1 VARSLADVRSLW
13 DRVKSRYSDRDR
25 AMENVFQVRQ
35 GNLNMVFP
43 DLFPTGPLDK
53 GVVANMVDVA
63 ARDLSEVIAPLPAF
77 NCSSTAMVTDKAKK
91 FAEKRQRIVND
102 LILHAK
108 LQKQMYT
115 AADRYVTYGF
125 VPLMVEVDKDSSR
138 ARLQFHDSK
147 GCYPTYNRWGEVE
160 SVFFSGT
167 WTRDEVVAR
176 WPDAAGVLNTPAG
189 GSDIVEVIRYHDR
202 DVDYLFL
209 PGTHGGPFELESAKN
224 KLGKV
229 LCRVVKR
236 PGLETDDARGQF
248 DDVLALQVAK
258 HRLALLS
265 LDAATKA
272 VQAPLALPQDV
283 QEFAIGPDATLKS
296 ASPEKIRRVPL
307 DIPPAAF
314 AMTQSIDNDLRMGS
328 RYPDA
333 RTGNVDGSIVTGRGV
348 QALMSGFDTQIR
360 TAQAMFADAFME
372 AMSLALEVQQA
383 LWGKKKFDIRG
394 NDNGTPYSI
403 SYVPE
408 VDIAGDYTVDVQ
420 YGLMAGLDPNRA
432 LVFGLQARG
441 DELISRDFMR
451 RNMPFALN
459 ATEEEQKIDME
470 KLREAGF
477 QGIAAYVQS
486 IPAMAQ
492 NGMDPTEAIQK
503 LVTVIE
509 GRAKGK
515 ALETC
520 LSEAFAPPPPP
531 PGAEPAG
538 AEAAPLPGS
547 PDEAALGGGGG
558 AAGLDGLAAG
568 VAPGQQGMA
577 PGGRPSVANLLAG
590 ITGSGAPNLTA
601 TVSRRRGING

>member
-1 VARSLADVRSLW
+1 MARSLAEVRSLW
-13 DRVKSRYSDRDR
+13 DRVKSRYAMRDQ

-43 DLFPTGPLDK
+43 DLFPQGPLDK
-53 GVVANMVDVA
+53 GIVANMVDVA

-77 NCSSTAMVTDKAKK
+77 NCSSTTMVTDKAKK
-91 FAEKRQRIVND
+91 FAEKRGRIVND
-102 LILHAK
+102 LILHSK
-108 LQKQMYT
+108 LQKQMFT

-125 VPLMVEVDKDSSR
+125 VPLMVEVDADAKK

-147 GCYPTYNRWGEVE
+147 GCYPTFNRWGEVE
-160 SVFFSGT
+160 SVFFSGI

-176 WPDAAGVLNTPAG
+176 WPEATSVLNTPAG
-189 GSDIVEVIRYHDR
+189 GSDIVEVVRYHDR

-209 PGTHGGPFELESAKN
+209 PAAQGGPFELESAAN
-224 KLGKV
+224 KLRKV
-229 LCRVVKR
+229 LCRIVKR
-236 PGLETDDARGQF
+236 PGLETDNARGQF

-272 VQAPLALPQDV
+272 VQAPIALPQDV
-283 QEFAIGPDATLKS
+283 TELAVGPDATLKS
-296 ASPEKIRRVPL
+296 SQPEKIRRVPL

-314 AMTQSIDNDLRMGS
+314 AMSQEIDQDLRLGS

-360 TAQAMFADAFME
+360 TAQAMFADAFTE
-372 AMSLALEVQQA
+372 AMGLALEVQEK
-383 LWGKKKFDIRG
+383 LFPKRTYDVRG
-394 NDNGTPYSI
+394 NENGTPYSI
-403 SYVPE
+403 TYVPE
-408 VDIAGDYTVDVQ
+408 KDIAGDYTVDVQ

-503 LVTVIE
+503 LVTVID

-515 ALETC
+515 SLEEC
-520 LSEAFAPPPPP
+520 LSAAFAPPPPP
-531 PGAEPAG
+531 PGVESAG

-547 PDEAALGGGGG
+547 PGEAPPGGGGG
-558 AAGLDGLAAG
+558 DVSGLAPG

-577 PGGRPSVANLLAG
+577 PGGRPDVMNILAG

-601 TVSRRRGING
+601 AVSRRRGVNG